1 MRLHLPITL
10 LAAVLACYTSVSL
23 AVPTSESP
31 AWGANSTFNNNEPA
45 NEYSVTESQSVNLDV
60 NSGNNNY
67 STGLYIGAGSSFTI
81 NQNANGACT
90 INLNGAF
97 AGEGNLTLVAANGNA
112 GYASKFVLGSQESSF
127 SGNIILS
134 QKGTQPGG
142 AILQITGTALAN
154 ATVDLSGSINQ
165 SSSALTLQ
173 ISNAASLAGLNDAD
187 GFSGTHKGRVQS
199 ANSSRANLTLTG
211 NGNYTYGGNIGA
223 TTQHSG
229 VNGNTTPTGGINL
242 IMAGTGT
249 QNLTGT
255 VSTRILRPK
264 VAP

>member
-45 NEYSVTESQSVNLDV
+45 NEYSVTGSQSVNLDV

-173 ISNAASLAGLNDAD
+173 ISN
-187 GFSGTHKGRVQS
+187 GRF
-199 ANSSRANLTLTG
+199 
-211 NGNYTYGGNIGA
+211 
-223 TTQHSG
+223 
-229 VNGNTTPTGGINL
+229 
-242 IMAGTGT
+242 
-249 QNLTGT
+249 
-255 VSTRILRPK
+255 K
-264 VAP
+264 